1 MEDHLVKFSDIPQFT
16 SDGNYQVNQP
26 WDQLESWITRQQEKN
41 GLNLDPDFQRAH
53 VWKEAQQRAY
63 VEFCLR
69 GGKHSNMLRFNCVGW
84 MNDFRGPFVLVDGKQ
99 RLEAVRK
106 FLRNELKVFGH
117 TFNEF
122 EDIMGWRYDFVI
134 VVNSLATR
142 REVLQWY
149 LDINAGGVV
158 HTEAELQHV
167 RNLLKREG
175 KP

>member
-1 MEDHLVKFSDIPQFT
+1 
-16 SDGNYQVNQP
+16 
-26 WDQLESWITRQQEKN
+26 
-41 GLNLDPDFQRAH
+41 
-53 VWKEAQQRAY
+53 
-63 VEFCLR
+63 
-69 GGKHSNMLRFNCVGW
+69 
-84 MNDFRGPFVLVDGKQ
+84 
-99 RLEAVRK
+99 
-106 FLRNELKVFGH
+106 LKVFGH